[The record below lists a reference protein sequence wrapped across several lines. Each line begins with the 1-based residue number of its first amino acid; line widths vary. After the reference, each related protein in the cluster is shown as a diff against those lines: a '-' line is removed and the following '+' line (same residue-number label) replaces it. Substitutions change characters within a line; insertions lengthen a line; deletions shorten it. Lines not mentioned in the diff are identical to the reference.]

1 MSQIR
6 KLASQTAYYGISSIL
21 GRALNFVLIF
31 LYTRTLSEGEYG
43 VVINLYGY
51 AALLNIIYTYG
62 LETSF
67 FRFTTK
73 SNSLDSYHYN
83 SSAILLTS
91 TIFSGILFFTAPSI
105 AKLTTAGDHP
115 EYIQY
120 LAAIV
125 FIDAI
130 VSIPFA
136 KLRLDDRPIKFAL
149 IRLGVIVATIAFNII
164 FLMVFPAITNDEYFT
179 SLQPLIAKLYNP
191 EIGVGYIFIAN
202 LLANSL
208 YIPLLYKE
216 LLQIKIRFNWVA
228 FKPILNYSF
237 PIFIMGL
244 AAMFNDQGYSI
255 LFNFLFDNPEE
266 QIGVYGSAFKLSVL
280 MMLGIQAFRYAGEPF
295 FFSHAQNK
303 DAPAL
308 FAKVMHYFIIFNIA
322 IMVGIAVNIELI
334 ADIFLGRPGYKSALY
349 VLPVLL
355 ISKLLFGVYVNL
367 SVWFKIKDKTIYGT
381 YFTLIGALI
390 TLVGHLFL
398 VTIPSV
404 GYFGS
409 AISAVVCYAVMC
421 IMCYFKGR
429 KIFAVPYNFK
439 KPALYLIIAL
449 VLMYG
454 SNLISLENRWLQ
466 YGTDLLLTA
475 CFLAFLYFF
484 EGRNL
489 VYKTVDPKG

>member
-21 GRALNFVLIF
+21 GRVINFALVPF
-31 LYTRTLSEGEYG
+31 YTRILSAGEYG

-67 FRFTTK
+67 FRFATK
-73 SNSLDSYHYN
+73 TNSLDSYHYN

-91 TIFSGILFFTAPSI
+91 TFFSGLLFFAAPTL
-105 AKLTTAGDHP
+105 AGFTTAQSHP

-120 LAAIV
+120 IAGIV

-149 IRLGVIVATIAFNII
+149 IRLGIIVATIALNFI
-164 FLMVFPAITNDEYFT
+164 FLLVFPAISNGEYLS
-179 SLQPLIAKLYNP
+179 SLKPLVDKIYNP

-216 LLQIKIRFNWVA
+216 LFQIKIRFNWVA

-295 FFSHAQNK
+295 FFSHAQNQQ
-303 DAPAL
+303 APEL
-308 FAKVMHYFIIFNIA
+308 FAKVMHYFVVFNIA

-334 ADIFLGRPGYKSALY
+334 ADVFIGRPSYKAALY
-349 VLPVLL
+349 VLPMLL

-381 YFTLIGALI
+381 YFTLIGAVI
-390 TLVGHLFL
+390 TLAGHLFL
-398 VTIPSV
+398 VTNPAI
-404 GYFGS
+404 GYYGS

-421 IMCYFKGR
+421 ILCYYKGR

-439 KPALYLIIAL
+439 KLAIYLVIAL
-449 VLMYG
+449 VVIYG
-454 SNLISLENRWLQ
+454 SNPIALENAWLQ
-466 YGTDLLLTA
+466 YGLDLLITA
-475 CFLAFLYFF
+475 AFLGFLYLL
-484 EGRNL
+484 EGRNFR
-489 VYKTVDPKG
+489 YKTVDKNR

>member
-21 GRALNFVLIF
+21 GRVLNFALVPF
-31 LYTRTLSEGEYG
+31 YTRILSTGEYG

-62 LETSF
+62 LETSY

-105 AKLTTAGDHP
+105 AELTTAGNHP

-120 LAAIV
+120 LAGIV

-136 KLRLDDRPIKFAL
+136 KLRLDDRPMKFAL
-149 IRLGVIVATIAFNII
+149 IRLGVIVSTIALNFI
-164 FLMVFPAITNDEYFT
+164 FLLIFPAISNGEYLT
-179 SLQPLIAKLYNP
+179 SLQPLVAKVYNP

-228 FKPILNYSF
+228 FKPILHYSF

-244 AAMFNDQGYSI
+244 AAMFNDQGYAI
-255 LFNFLFDNPEE
+255 LFNFLFENPEE

-295 FFSHAQNK
+295 FFSHAQNQQ
-303 DAPAL
+303 APEL
-308 FAKVMHYFIIFNIA
+308 FAKVMHYFVVFNIA
-322 IMVGIAVNIELI
+322 IMVAIAVNIELI
-334 ADIFLGRPGYKSALY
+334 ADIFLGRPSYKAALY
-349 VLPVLL
+349 VLPILL
-355 ISKLLFGVYVNL
+355 LSKLLFGVYVNL

-381 YFTLIGALI
+381 YFTLIGAVI
-390 TLVGHLFL
+390 TLLGHMFL
-398 VTIPSV
+398 VTNPAI

-409 AISAVVCYAVMC
+409 AISALVCYAVMC
-421 IMCYFKGR
+421 VMCYFKGR
-429 KIFAVPYNFK
+429 KIFAVPYKFK
-439 KPALYLIIAL
+439 KLAIYLGIAL
-449 VLMYG
+449 LVIYG
-454 SNLISLENRWLQ
+454 SNPIALENSWFQ
-466 YGTDLLLTA
+466 YGTDLLITA
-475 CFLAFLYFF
+475 AFLGFLYLL
-484 EGRNL
+484 EGRNFR
-489 VYKTVDPKG
+489 YKTVDKNR

>member
-21 GRALNFVLIF
+21 GRVLNFALVPF
-31 LYTRTLSEGEYG
+31 YTRILSTGEYG

-91 TIFSGILFFTAPSI
+91 TIFSGLLFFAAPTL
-105 AKLTTAGDHP
+105 AGFTTAESHP

-149 IRLGVIVATIAFNII
+149 IRLGVIVATIALNFI
-164 FLMVFPAITNDEYFT
+164 FLLVFPAISNGEYLT
-179 SLQPLIAKLYNP
+179 SLQPLVAKLYNP

-216 LLQIKIRFNWVA
+216 LLQIKIRFNWVE
-228 FKPILNYSF
+228 FRPILNYSF

-244 AAMFNDQGYSI
+244 AAMFNDQGYAI
-255 LFNFLFDNPEE
+255 LFNFLFENPEE

-295 FFSHAQNK
+295 FFSHAQNQQ
-303 DAPAL
+303 APAL
-308 FAKVMHYFIIFNIA
+308 FAKVMHYFVVFNIA
-322 IMVGIAVNIELI
+322 IMVAIAVNIELI
-334 ADIFLGRPGYKSALY
+334 ADIFLGRPGYKAALY

-367 SVWFKIKDKTIYGT
+367 SVWFKIKDMTIYGT
-381 YFTLIGALI
+381 YFTLIGAVI
-390 TLVGHLFL
+390 TLLGHMFL
-398 VTIPSV
+398 VTNPAI

-409 AISAVVCYAVMC
+409 AISALVCYAVMC
-421 IMCYFKGR
+421 IMCYYKGR

-439 KPALYLIIAL
+439 KLAIYLGIAL
-449 VLMYG
+449 VVIYG
-454 SNLISLENRWLQ
+454 SNAIALDNPWLQ
-466 YGTDLLLTA
+466 YGLDLLITA
-475 CFLAFLYFF
+475 VFLVFLYLR
-484 EGRNL
+484 EGRNFR
-489 VYKTVDPKG
+489 YKTVDKDR

>member
-21 GRALNFVLIF
+21 GRVLNFALVPF
-31 LYTRTLSEGEYG
+31 YTRILSTGEYG

-91 TIFSGILFFTAPSI
+91 TIFSGLLFFAAPTL
-105 AKLTTAGDHP
+105 AGFTTAESHP

-149 IRLGVIVATIAFNII
+149 IRLGVIVATIALNFI
-164 FLMVFPAITNDEYFT
+164 FLLVFPAISNGEYLT
-179 SLQPLIAKLYNP
+179 SLQPLVAKLYNP

-216 LLQIKIRFNWVA
+216 LLQIKIRFNWVE
-228 FKPILNYSF
+228 FRPILNYSF

-244 AAMFNDQGYSI
+244 AAMFNDQGYAI
-255 LFNFLFDNPEE
+255 LFNFLFENPEE

-295 FFSHAQNK
+295 FFSHAQNQQ
-303 DAPAL
+303 APAL
-308 FAKVMHYFIIFNIA
+308 FAKVMHYFVVFNIA
-322 IMVGIAVNIELI
+322 IMVAIAVNIELI
-334 ADIFLGRPGYKSALY
+334 ADIFLGRPGYKAALY
-349 VLPVLL
+349 VLPILL
-355 ISKLLFGVYVNL
+355 LGKLLFGVYVNL

-381 YFTLIGALI
+381 YFTLIGAVI
-390 TLVGHLFL
+390 TLLGHMFL
-398 VTIPSV
+398 VTNPAI

-409 AISAVVCYAVMC
+409 AISALVCYTVMC
-421 IMCYFKGR
+421 IMCYYKGR

-439 KPALYLIIAL
+439 KLAIYLGIAL
-449 VLMYG
+449 VVIYG
-454 SNLISLENRWLQ
+454 SNPIALDNPWLQ
-466 YGTDLLLTA
+466 YGLDLLITA
-475 CFLAFLYFF
+475 VFVVFLYLR
-484 EGRNL
+484 EGRNFR
-489 VYKTVDPKG
+489 YKTVDKDR

>member
-21 GRALNFVLIF
+21 GRVLNFALVPF
-31 LYTRTLSEGEYG
+31 YTRILSSNEYG

-62 LETSF
+62 LETSY

-73 SNSLDSYHYN
+73 TNSLDSYHYN

-91 TIFSGILFFTAPSI
+91 TIFSGLLFFAAPTL
-105 AKLTTAGDHP
+105 AGFTTAESHP

-136 KLRLDDRPIKFAL
+136 KLRLDDRPVKFAL
-149 IRLGVIVATIAFNII
+149 IRLGVIVATIALN
-164 FLMVFPAITNDEYFT
+164 FLFLLVFPAITNGEYLT
-179 SLQPLIAKLYNP
+179 VLQPLVSKIYNP

-202 LLANSL
+202 LIANSL

-216 LLQIKIRFNWVA
+216 LLEIKIRFNWVA

-237 PIFIMGL
+237 PIFLMGL

-255 LFNFLFDNPEE
+255 LFNFLFENPEE

-295 FFSHAQNK
+295 FFSHAQNQQ
-303 DAPAL
+303 APAL
-308 FAKVMHYFIIFNIA
+308 FAKVMHYFVIFNIA
-322 IMVGIAVNIELI
+322 IMVAIAVNIELI
-334 ADIFLGRPGYKSALY
+334 ADIFLGRPEYKAALY

-355 ISKLLFGVYVNL
+355 LSKLFFGIYVNL

-381 YFTLIGALI
+381 YFTLIGAVI
-390 TLVGHLFL
+390 TLAGHLFL

-409 AISAVVCYAVMC
+409 AISALVCYAVMC

-429 KIFAVPYNFK
+429 KVFAVPYNFK
-439 KPALYLIIAL
+439 KLAIYLAIAMAIIYASNPIAL
-449 VLMYG
+449 DN
-454 SNLISLENRWLQ
+454 SWLQ
-466 YGTDLLLTA
+466 YGLDLVITV
-475 CFLAFLYFF
+475 AFLVFLYLL
-484 EGRNL
+484 EGRNFK
-489 VYKTVDPKG
+489 YKSVSTDR

>member
-21 GRALNFVLIF
+21 GRVLNFALVPF
-31 LYTRTLSEGEYG
+31 YTRILSTGEYG

-91 TIFSGILFFTAPSI
+91 TIFSGLLFFAAPTL
-105 AKLTTAGDHP
+105 AGFTTAESHP

-149 IRLGVIVATIAFNII
+149 IRLGVIVATIALNFI
-164 FLMVFPAITNDEYFT
+164 FLLVFPAISNGEYLT
-179 SLQPLIAKLYNP
+179 SLQPLVAKLYNP

-216 LLQIKIRFNWVA
+216 LLQIKIRFNWVE
-228 FKPILNYSF
+228 FRPILNYSF

-244 AAMFNDQGYSI
+244 AAMFNDQGYAI
-255 LFNFLFDNPEE
+255 LFNFLFENPEE

-295 FFSHAQNK
+295 FFSHAQNQQ
-303 DAPAL
+303 APAL
-308 FAKVMHYFIIFNIA
+308 FAKVMHYFVVFNIA
-322 IMVGIAVNIELI
+322 IMVAIAVNIELI
-334 ADIFLGRPGYKSALY
+334 ADIFLGRPSYKAALY

-367 SVWFKIKDKTIYGT
+367 SVWFKIKDMTIYGT
-381 YFTLIGALI
+381 YFTLIGAVI
-390 TLVGHLFL
+390 TLLGHMFL
-398 VTIPSV
+398 VTNPAI

-409 AISAVVCYAVMC
+409 AISALVCYAVMC
-421 IMCYFKGR
+421 IMCYYKGR

-439 KPALYLIIAL
+439 KLAIYLGIAL
-449 VLMYG
+449 VVIYG
-454 SNLISLENRWLQ
+454 SNPIALDNPWLQ
-466 YGTDLLLTA
+466 YGLDLLITA
-475 CFLAFLYFF
+475 VFLVFLYLR
-484 EGRNL
+484 EGRNFR
-489 VYKTVDPKG
+489 YKTVDKDR